1 MNKQILEDRLIDFAA
16 LIINVANNF
25 EKNYARITGGQI
37 IRSGTSPALNYGEAQ
52 SAESKRFYS

>member
-25 EKNYARITGGQI
+25 EENYAGNHLAGQI
-37 IRSGTSPALNYGEAQ
+37 IRSGTSSIKN
-52 SAESKRFYS
+52 